1 MPYFC
6 LNHENRPELAASLHA
21 SGLDAWLVVCLCAEW
36 CNTCTAYQQPF
47 SELASRFPE
56 IHFVWLDIE
65 NHADLLGD
73 VDIENFPTLLLQ
85 KGAENVFFGTTLPEI
100 GIAQRLLEVQLQ
112 ADAAQLHKQHLA
124 LSSVEKDFAHLRCEL
139 RQTIP

>member
-6 LNHENRPELAASLHA
+6 LDDDNRPELAASLRA
-21 SGLDAWLVVCLCAEW
+21 SGADAWLVVCFCADW
-36 CNTCTAYQQPF
+36 CNTCKAYQ
-47 SELASRFPE
+47 ASFHQFASGFPE

-65 NHADLLGD
+65 EHADLLGD

-100 GIAQRLLEVQLQ
+100 SIAQRLLEVQLQ
-112 ADAAQLHKQHLA
+112 ADAAQIHKQHLA
-124 LSSVEKDFAHLRCEL
+124 LSSVQKDFDHLHSAL
-139 RQTIP
+139 RQL